1 MRHETQSTVELLKEL
16 GLKEYEAR
24 VFVALTRVSHGTA
37 REISELADVPRTR
50 VYDAG
55 EQLEE
60 RGLVEVRQSKPQCYR
75 AIPVGDAVEVLR
87 RRYGSRF
94 DDLADALAELE
105 ASRDPGGPMDGV
117 WSLSGSETIVER
129 ATQIIDAAEE
139 EVVVLLGAAA
149 SDENAAPALAS
160 ADPSAGVNTD
170 ATGGAD
176 AGLVAE
182 RARAATH
189 RGVTVYLGSLAPDA
203 TTRERVRETIPEA
216 RAPGELETWLRASDA
231 TAEGI
236 GYLAFAD
243 RNELLLSSV
252 ADSDGERVE
261 TAIRSTDF
269 GNGLLAMMRRLLE
282 AGLAE

>member
-60 RGLVEVRQSKPQCYR
+60 RGLVEVRQSKPQRYR

-87 RRYGSRF
+87 RRYGTRF

-105 ASRDPGGPMDGV
+105 ASRDPDGPMDGV
-117 WSLSGSETIVER
+117 WSLSGSETIAER
-129 ATQIIDAAEE
+129 AAQIIDAAEK
-139 EVVVLLGAAA
+139 EVVVLLGAAV
-149 SDENAAPALAS
+149 SDENAAPALGS
-160 ADPSAGVNTD
+160 TDAGVNTD

-176 AGLVAE
+176 ADPVVE

-203 TTRERVRETIPEA
+203 ATREQVREAIPEA
-216 RAPGELETWLRASDA
+216 RAPDELETWLRASDA

-252 ADSDGERVE
+252 DDSDGERVE

>member
-60 RGLVEVRQSKPQCYR
+60 RGLVEVRQSKPQRYR
-75 AIPVGDAVEVLR
+75 AIPVGDAVGVLR
-87 RRYGSRF
+87 RRYDSRF
-94 DDLADALAELE
+94 DDLTDALAELE
-105 ASRDPGGPMDGV
+105 ASRNPDGPMDGV
-117 WSLSGSETIVER
+117 WSLSGSETIAER
-129 ATQIIDAAEE
+129 ATRIIDAAEE
-139 EVVVLLGAAA
+139 EVVVLLGAAV
-149 SDENAAPALAS
+149 SDQH
-160 ADPSAGVNTD
+160 ADEI
-170 ATGGAD
+170 GGAD
-176 AGLVAE
+176 ADPVVE
-182 RARAATH
+182 RTRAATD
-189 RGVTVYLGSLAPDA
+189 RGVTVYFGSLAPDA
-203 TTRERVRETIPEA
+203 AARERVREAIPAA
-216 RAPGELETWLRASDA
+216 RAPGELEAWLRASDA

-252 ADSDGERVE
+252 ADSDGERAE

-269 GNGLLAMMRRLLE
+269 GNGLLAMMRRLLD
-282 AGLAE
+282 AGLGD